1 MTRACACAARLS
13 SATLRAAICSR
24 RVCKLPNE
32 EEAAAGGGDARAMYT
47 VSLSPSLLVSLR
59 LVLSSR
65 LLRCSALVPLLVSV
79 AVFVNAIGT
88 ACMRSGEGGGGG
100 GGRSCVSG
108 SSLGTVLDSASYSGG
123 GVVCTV
129 GVAFP

>member
-1 MTRACACAARLS
+1 M
-13 SATLRAAICSR
+13 
-24 RVCKLPNE
+24 VV
-32 EEAAAGGGDARAMYT
+32 GGGAEHSTYT
-47 VSLSPSLLVSLR
+47 VSSPPSLLVSLR
-59 LVLSSR
+59 LVLSPR

-88 ACMRSGEGGGGG
+88 VFMRSGEGGGGG

-108 SSLGTVLDSASYSGG
+108 SSSGTVMDSNSCDGG